1 MAITEIVAWRDR
13 QFDPDIVDAI
23 CRLHRRGT
31 LAELAQ
37 VVAKVAGVPLGNGP
51 VGEGTVGERT
61 VGESPV
67 GEGPLGGG
75 TADAPE
81 SGPGPLRA
89 NAR

>member
-1 MAITEIVAWRDR
+1 MAITEIAAWRDR

-51 VGEGTVGERT
+51 VGEGTVGE
-61 VGESPV
+61 SPV